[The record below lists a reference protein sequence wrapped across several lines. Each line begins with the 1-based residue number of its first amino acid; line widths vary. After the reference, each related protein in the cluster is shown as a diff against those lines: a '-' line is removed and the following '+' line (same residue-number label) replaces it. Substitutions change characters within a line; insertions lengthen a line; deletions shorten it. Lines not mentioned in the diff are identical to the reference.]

1 MATKVERHLLRIN
14 ADRSINVETDIPI
27 VAGSIGVDEVLIT
40 FEEPEDWQDMSLTV
54 TMVSSVVDT
63 PYTVLWD
70 GVSAFNVPWELT
82 QEVGVIGFSV
92 LGISSSSQTY
102 QRGLTQSSVGL
113 ITIVT
118 PGINVGEPPV
128 EPTPSAYERVLAMIE
143 SLPEVENRAEAVIND
158 LDNAF
163 RGVAQYLPA
172 GMGNVVTAE
181 LDGTDSEL
189 VSVSDA
195 FKNGKLLGAK
205 VYGKSTQVVTTGKN
219 LLDANN
225 LVWLPGVRDDDGNA
239 DTSQAGNAHYTNEIA
254 VFPNTEY
261 TLSGTLRTP
270 NSVYRL
276 YYLNSNK
283 EWISRTSGLSS
294 DYHTFVAPS
303 NCGFIQ
309 IQVSNTILL
318 SDAQLELGSTATDY
332 EPYTGGIASPNPDYP
347 QEIKSV
353 VEGDLKLTGK
363 CIWGGEQ
370 MADDIVTAVN
380 NQTYSRKGEDS
391 TGKYVLL
398 SASSA
403 ISSKVFF
410 EKFEPDKSYTFVVIS
425 RKGNTSPRMNMGVK
439 YLDGHYATLN
449 ITDSDSVTADTVY
462 MYAINLG
469 NAVDYLF
476 GSWNAGS
483 TYIYYEKS
491 GVFEGTLTVDDFTP
505 YEGDS
510 LHFLPDDVEPLRSLP
525 DGTRDVLTIDAN
537 GNGVIERNVK
547 KVELKNLSAEMWS
560 VLSISGTDVKY
571 LRASFSD
578 RKTYSNNVG
587 DSGNASFYM
596 PSVSYNLATNS
607 ADIGNGARFNWGQYS
622 FYFYLQLK
630 NVSTVAQFAEWCDTH
645 DSSLCY
651 ALATPVT
658 EIIPASRMPKVPS
671 QYLHAWLEAKDQN
684 GEEIVTDYSV
694 YYEKSIGALLSQIE
708 QALDA
713 AGYPITDYEPE
724 NAMSVAPVLSN
735 DANPVTDAQMA
746 AAVTYGFTL
755 N

>member
-128 EPTPSAYERVLAMIE
+128 EPTPSAYERVLAMIQ

-163 RGVAQYLPA
+163 RGVAQYLPV
-172 GMGNVVTAE
+172 GMGNVITAE
-181 LDGTDSEL
+181 LDGEDSEL

-205 VYGKSTQVVTTGKN
+205 VYGKSEQFSTTGTQ
-219 LLDANN
+219 LLDEENSVAGYIAN
-225 LVWLPGVRDDDGNA
+225 DGTLNSP
-239 DTSQAGNAHYTNEIA
+239 TSTDWKASPYMPLLE
-254 VFPNTEY
+254 NTKY
-261 TLSGTLRTP
+261 TLTLDTTAGDTAKHAFYDS
-270 NSVYRL
+270 NKNFL
-276 YYLNSNK
+276 YYIPSGSQTFLTLPDTAYGRFSFRTETVKPTLNVG
-283 EWISRTSGLSS
+283 EAALPW
-294 DYHTFVAPS
+294 
-303 NCGFIQ
+303 
-309 IQVSNTILL
+309 
-318 SDAQLELGSTATDY
+318 
-332 EPYTGGIASPNPDYP
+332 EPYTGGAPSPNPDYP

-353 VEGDLKLTGK
+353 TEGDLKLTGK

-370 MADDIVTAVN
+370 MADDIVAAVN
-380 NQTYSRKGEDS
+380 NSTVAYKGEDEN
-391 TGKYVLL
+391 GKFVFLKA
-398 SASSA
+398 ASSMSA
-403 ISSKVFF
+403 KVFF
-410 EKFEPDKSYTFVVIS
+410 RVNNIGTYTFIVRAVRVAS
-425 RKGNTSPRMNMGVK
+425 TGS
-439 YLDGHYATLN
+439 TLN
-449 ITDSDSVTADTVY
+449 IKAYRGDSPGVGINFPSGAEVGTIYTWATVTSNTVS
-462 MYAINLG
+462 ILG
-469 NAVDYLF
+469 QY
-476 GSWNAGS
+476 NAGS
-483 TYIYYEKS
+483 SKIYYEHS
-491 GVFEGTLTVDDFTP
+491 GLFEGSIALDDFVP
-505 YEGDS
+505 YAGDF

-525 DGTRDVLTIDAN
+525 DGTRDILTIDAN
-537 GNGVIERNVK
+537 GNGVIERNVGIIK
-547 KVELKNLSAEMWS
+547 PESFNNLTFSYSAGTNAKPRNRVGFTNVPNMVNNSDAVINLWSNILKADMSPVMSRSWANRVTIYNGVLYITVDDSIDGRVPFLNFAAEKNLEI
-560 VLSISGTDVKY
+560 LY
-571 LRASFSD
+571 PFAS
-578 RKTYSNNVG
+578 T
-587 DSGNASFYM
+587 
-596 PSVSYNLATNS
+596 
-607 ADIGNGARFNWGQYS
+607 
-622 FYFYLQLK
+622 
-630 NVSTVAQFAEWCDTH
+630 
-645 DSSLCY
+645 
-651 ALATPVT
+651 VT

-694 YYEKSIGALLSQIE
+694 YYEKSIGALISQIE

-735 DANPVTDAQMA
+735 DANPVTDTQMA